1 MCFDVDSTVIE
12 EEGIDMLAEFKGAG
26 EAVAEWTK
34 KYGYFFIY
42 YVLQHYNCLCSPK
55 YKHLTVEAC
64 TYHNRYFLSLS
75 YSVLYKEQ
83 WVGKFYFRTP

>member
-64 TYHNRYFLSLS
+64 TYHNRPYPIPYYIKSNGWASFISGRPS
-75 YSVLYKEQ
+75 S
-83 WVGKFYFRTP
+83 